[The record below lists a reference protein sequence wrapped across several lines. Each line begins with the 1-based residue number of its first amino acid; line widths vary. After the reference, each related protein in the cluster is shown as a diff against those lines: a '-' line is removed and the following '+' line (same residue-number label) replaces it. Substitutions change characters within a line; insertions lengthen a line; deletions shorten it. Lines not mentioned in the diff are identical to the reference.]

1 MSEVIGNAPGSTPG
15 LAPDNSAGH
24 VTATRRL
31 LRRLRGIMA
40 GSGSA
45 QERLD
50 RIVLVVAAEMVAE
63 VC

>member
-1 MSEVIGNAPGSTPG
+1 MSEVIGNAPASTPAI
-15 LAPDNSAGH
+15 APDNSNGH

-50 RIVLVVAAEMVAE
+50 RKIGRAHV
-63 VC
+63 